1 MLLFQKK
8 QKAIEEANTDKCKTE
23 TLLSDTIL
31 QLQRYEE
38 KNSELEVTLMKE
50 RESREFLIKSVEENT
65 LEIQAT
71 KTELEN
77 KCLECEKIQ
86 QEHVRLKCELGTIL
100 EHYESERMSIL
111 KQKEDEMEKLKSEL
125 TNEAQK
131 SSKDLVS

>member
-1 MLLFQKK
+1 MS
-8 QKAIEEANTDKCKTE
+8 DK
-23 TLLSDTIL
+23 IL
-31 QLQRYEE
+31 QLQHYEE

-50 RESREFLIKSVEENT
+50 RESREFLIKSVEEKT

-71 KTELEN
+71 RTELEN
-77 KCLECEKIQ
+77 KCLECEKFQ
-86 QEHVRLKCELGTIL
+86 QEHVRLKCELGTTL

-125 TNEAQK
+125 TNEVQK